1 MITDY
6 KLIDGHMSKEIP
18 PIKKPNFAYAC
29 SYMRVSCV
37 CGYFWFQIRETL
49 QAYNNMTT
57 IKFDHQETHID
68 VYIDL
73 RMHPRSN
80 TIGMTLITIS
90 LALVLI
96 ASHVTGKCMYRG
108 TQ

>member
-1 MITDY
+1 M
-6 KLIDGHMSKEIP
+6 
-18 PIKKPNFAYAC
+18 A
-29 SYMRVSCV
+29 
-37 CGYFWFQIRETL
+37 
-49 QAYNNMTT
+49 T

-73 RMHPRSN
+73 RMDPRSN
-80 TIGMTLITIS
+80 TIEMALITIS

-108 TQ
+108 AQ